1 MIQGRL
7 RALRI
12 RSQPFDAPRSSR
24 ASRRSEISRFPF
36 APDFSRGAR
45 EIAVML
51 ASLLVASLR
60 ISCAFDE
67 GEREGASGY
76 SLLSVRRN

>member
-1 MIQGRL
+1 
-7 RALRI
+7 
-12 RSQPFDAPRSSR
+12 
-24 ASRRSEISRFPF
+24 
-36 APDFSRGAR
+36 
-45 EIAVML
+45 VML
-51 ASLLVASLR
+51 VSLLVASLR